1 MKGFFIKK
9 AFFDGWDNLIGMVV
23 LNLIYIALFLGSV
36 SAVQLIGNMTSLAYV
51 LLLVI
56 VFVGSLCMGAVA
68 NATYEWSDYKS
79 STFAAFKEG
88 FVRNIRH
95 SLLYFIIQ
103 LFQFALLTI
112 VLPFY
117 LANSQIMTVVISV
130 ILIWVEVI
138 LLLALPYYFPLMCR
152 LPGDRPLKTLKKCFI
167 VFIDNLG
174 FSIFFGIYNLICI
187 VLTVFTFGMIPGV
200 AGMQLARQ
208 DAIKLLMMKYDYLEE
223 KGEDADRKHIP
234 WDELLYDEREK
245 VGPRSFKNMIF
256 PWK

>member
-36 SAVQLIGNMTSLAYV
+36 SAVQLIGDMTSLAYV

-95 SLLYFIIQ
+95 SILYFFLQI
-103 LFQFALLTI
+103 FQFFMITIIIPFYASGQNAVTIIIMVVLFWVEI
-112 VLPFY
+112 VLLLSLPFR
-117 LANSQIMTVVISV
+117 LRSGLFVMMRHSIRLRLWFPRPNR
-130 ILIWVEVI
+130 ILPRGSRHV
-138 LLLALPYYFPLMCR
+138 FRQR
-152 LPGDRPLKTLKKCFI
+152 LR
-167 VFIDNLG
+167 
-174 FSIFFGIYNLICI
+174 
-187 VLTVFTFGMIPGV
+187 
-200 AGMQLARQ
+200 
-208 DAIKLLMMKYDYLEE
+208 
-223 KGEDADRKHIP
+223 
-234 WDELLYDEREK
+234 
-245 VGPRSFKNMIF
+245 
-256 PWK
+256 